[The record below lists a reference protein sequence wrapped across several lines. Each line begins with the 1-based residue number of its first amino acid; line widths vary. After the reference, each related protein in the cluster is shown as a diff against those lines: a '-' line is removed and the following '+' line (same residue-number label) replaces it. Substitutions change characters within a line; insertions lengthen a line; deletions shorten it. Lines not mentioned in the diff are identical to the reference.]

1 MHPVVL
7 ALPANEKLAQ
17 ALVIELDGEM
27 GAIELRHFP
36 DGETYVRL
44 KSAVEKRSV
53 VIAASLH
60 HPDSKLAPLLFV
72 ARAARTL
79 GARSVALATPYLPY
93 MRQDTQFK
101 SGESV
106 TSQHFAEFIG
116 SLVDSLVTVDPH
128 LHRIKALSEIYR
140 IRTEVVHAAPLIGQ
154 WIRANVSL
162 PLLIGPDEES
172 VQWVAAVAQ
181 AAGAPHVVLKKVRR
195 GDRAVEVS
203 VPQIESWR
211 GHTPVLVD
219 DIASTAR
226 TMIETV
232 KHLRSAITRAPL
244 CIAVHPIFSGSAY
257 EDLMAAG
264 PTQIVSCNTIDHVS
278 NAIDVHPM
286 LAQALRTL
294 LRDSVTGSSRSGAV
308 APTTY

>member
-1 MHPVVL
+1 
-7 ALPANEKLAQ
+7 
-17 ALVIELDGEM
+17 
-27 GAIELRHFP
+27 
-36 DGETYVRL
+36 
-44 KSAVEKRSV
+44 
-53 VIAASLH
+53 
-60 HPDSKLAPLLFV
+60 
-72 ARAARTL
+72 
-79 GARSVALATPYLPY
+79 

-101 SGESV
+101 AGESL
-106 TSQHFAEFIG
+106 TSQHFAEFVG

-128 LHRIKALSEIYR
+128 LHRIKTLSEIYR

-181 AAGAPHVVLKKVRR
+181 AAGAPHIVLKKVRR
-195 GDRAVEVS
+195 GDRIVEVS

-232 KHLRSAITRAPL
+232 KHLRSAMARAPL
-244 CIAVHPIFSGSAY
+244 CIAVHPIFTGSAY

-264 PTQIVSCNTIDHVS
+264 AAQIVSCNTINHVS

-286 LAQALRTL
+286 LAQTLHTL
-294 LRDSVTGSSRSGAV
+294 LRDDTAHPARFRAS
-308 APTTY
+308 APTTYE